1 MTDDREYRAG
11 LFSGIV
17 AGVMVIALT
26 AMAFMSFDPA
36 RAEPPRHAGFGA
48 ATIASADGVI
58 HQLGQ

>member
-36 RAEPPRHAGFGA
+36 QAEPPRYAGFKA
-48 ATIASADGVI
+48 VTIASADGVI
-58 HQLGQ
+58 RHLGR